1 MTKKKINILDNEFV
15 PEHTILTEEES
26 NEVLQ
31 RFNVTH
37 DKLPLILDTDP
48 VVKIIGAKS
57 GDVIKIVRAD
67 SPAGKSVFYRYVIGE
82 DIKQGL
88 EEDLVDE
95 IIEEEPGEE

>member
-26 NEVLQ
+26 NEILQ

-67 SPAGKSVFYRYVIGE
+67 SPAGESVFYRYVIGE

>member
-15 PEHTILTEEES
+15 PEHTILNEEES
-26 NEVLQ
+26 IELLQ
-31 RFNVTH
+31 RFGVTH
-37 DKLPLILDTDP
+37 DKLPLILETDP

-57 GDVIKIVRAD
+57 GDLIKIVRSD
-67 SPAGKSVFYRYVIGE
+67 SPAGRSVFYRYVIGE

-95 IIEEEPGEE
+95 IIEEDSGEE